1 MDYEMKYQLN
11 RLKTN
16 GEKWAYLMGY
26 NAGFIAMKTETEN
39 IISDMT
45 ERAMT
50 KLVHTEMTLRL
61 STEEE

>member
-1 MDYEMKYQLN
+1 MNYEMEYQLK
-11 RLKTN
+11 RLKTK

-26 NAGFIAMKTETEN
+26 NAGFIAMKSETEN

-45 ERAMT
+45 EKAMS
-50 KLVHTEMTLRL
+50 KLIHTEMTLRL

>member
-1 MDYEMKYQLN
+1 MDYEMKYQLK

-16 GEKWAYLMGY
+16 EEKWAYLMGY
-26 NAGFIAMKTETEN
+26 NAGFLAMKSETEN

-45 ERAMT
+45 EKAMS
-50 KLVHTEMTLRL
+50 KLIHTEMTLRL

>member
-1 MDYEMKYQLN
+1 MNYEMEYQLK
-11 RLKTN
+11 RLKTK

-26 NAGFIAMKTETEN
+26 NAGFLAMKSETEN

-45 ERAMT
+45 EKAMS
-50 KLVHTEMTLRL
+50 KLIHTEMTLRL